1 MVLLTISLV
10 LIIAYNRILGMIS
23 GQRDLQ

>member
-1 MVLLTISLV
+1 VLLAISLV